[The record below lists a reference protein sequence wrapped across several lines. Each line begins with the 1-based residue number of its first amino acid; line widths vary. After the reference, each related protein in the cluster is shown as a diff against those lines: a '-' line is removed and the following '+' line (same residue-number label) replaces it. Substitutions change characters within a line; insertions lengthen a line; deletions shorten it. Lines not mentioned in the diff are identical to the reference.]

1 MSKKITRSQFLS
13 TLGAVALGAVASP
26 LLGAC
31 GGDDETESNG
41 GPVTPSKVSDI
52 AVKVGYLPITDSTP
66 LTFGYAGGYF
76 ADEGL
81 SADRPALFRGWSQ
94 LAEAF
99 MADQVN
105 VAHFLMPMTV
115 WMRYGIGFPV
125 KVVAWDHINGSALT
139 VHQEGGIDS
148 IKDLGGKQIAV
159 PFWYSI
165 HNVVLQ
171 MALRHH
177 NLEAV
182 IQDRNKELAANQVNL
197 FVMAPP
203 DMPTALGNRSIDGY
217 IVAEPFNA
225 AGELLA
231 NGKIIRFTGDIWKDH
246 ACCVAVLS
254 EKYINENPEWA
265 QRVLNSIANAQL
277 GALKDIPGT
286 AKLLSKDGSGL
297 LPQAANVIERAMSK
311 YDLETYG
318 PQGTNAIHHP
328 EWGASRIGFQPWPY
342 PSYTIEL
349 VNQIKQTLV
358 EGDTRFLA
366 DLSGD
371 HAAEDLVE
379 YTLVKDAYNAA
390 GGPGAFNV
398 AEEEAFERKE
408 IIGIE

>member
-1 MSKKITRSQFLS
+1 MSKKITRSQFLN
-13 TLGAVALGAVASP
+13 TLGVVALGAVASP

-31 GGDDETESNG
+31 GGEDETESNG
-41 GPVTPSKVSDI
+41 GPVTPSKVSDTT
-52 AVKVGYLPITDSTP
+52 VKVGYLPITDSTP
-66 LTFGYAGGYF
+66 LTLGYAGGYF

-81 SADRPALFRGWSQ
+81 TADKPALFRGWSQ

-254 EKYINENPEWA
+254 EKYIDENPEWA
-265 QRVLNSIANAQL
+265 QRVLNSIAKAQL

-286 AKLLSKDGSGL
+286 AQLLSKDGSGL

-342 PSYTIEL
+342 PTYTIEL
-349 VNQIKQTLV
+349 VNQIKQTKV
-358 EGDTRFLA
+358 EGDTSFLG

-379 YTLVKDAYNAA
+379 YTLVREAYNAA

-398 AEEEAFERKE
+398 AEEEAFERQE

>member
-1 MSKKITRSQFLS
+1 MPQKITRGGFLS
-13 TLGAVALGAVASP
+13 ALGATALGAVASP
-26 LLGAC
+26 LLAAC
-31 GGDDETESNG
+31 GGDDDEAANG
-41 GPVTPSKVSDI
+41 GPVSPAEASDI
-52 AVKVGYLPITDSTP
+52 PVKVGYLPITDSTP
-66 LTFGYAGGYF
+66 LTLGFAGGYF

-81 SADRPALFRGWSQ
+81 NAERPTLFRGWSQ

-115 WMRYGIGFPV
+115 WMRYSLQFPV

-139 VHQEGGIDS
+139 VHQESGIDS

-171 MALRHH
+171 MALRYH

-182 IQDRNKELAANQVNL
+182 IQDRNRELADHQVNL

-254 EKYINENPEWA
+254 EKYIEENPEWA
-265 QRVLNSIANAQL
+265 QRVLNGIANAQL

-297 LPQAANVIERAMSK
+297 LPQNAAVIERAMSK

-328 EWGASRIGFQPWPY
+328 EWGSSRIGFQPWPY
-342 PSYTIEL
+342 PTYTIEL
-349 VNQIKQTLV
+349 VKQIKQTTV
-358 EGDTRFLA
+358 EGDTSFLG
-366 DLSGD
+366 DLSAD
-371 HAAEDLVE
+371 HAAEDLVD
-379 YTLVKDAYNAA
+379 YTLVREAYNAA
-390 GGPGAFNV
+390 GGPSAFNV
-398 AEEEAFERKE
+398 AADEAFERKE
-408 IIGIE
+408 VIGIE

>member
-1 MSKKITRSQFLS
+1 MKKITRAQFLS
-13 TLGAVALGAVASP
+13 GLGALALGAVASP
-26 LLGAC
+26 LVAAC
-31 GGDDETESNG
+31 GGDDAEEAST
-41 GPVTPSKVSDI
+41 GPVTPAKVSDI
-52 AVKVGYLPITDSTP
+52 TVKVGYLPITDSTP
-66 LTFGYAGGYF
+66 LTLGYAGGYF

-81 SADRPALFRGWSQ
+81 NADKPALFRGWSQ

-182 IQDRNKELAANQVNL
+182 IQDRNRELAANQVNL

-246 ACCVAVLS
+246 ACCVAVLN

-277 GALKDIPGT
+277 GALQDIPGT
-286 AKLLSKDGSGL
+286 AQLLSKDGSGL
-297 LPQAANVIERAMSK
+297 LPQGAAVIERAMGK

-318 PQGTNAIHHP
+318 AQGTNAIHHP

-342 PSYTIEL
+342 PSYTVEL
-349 VNQIKQTLV
+349 VNQIKQTKV
-358 EGDTRFLA
+358 EGDTSFLG

-379 YTLVKDAYNAA
+379 YTLVREAYNAA
-390 GGPGAFNV
+390 GGPSAFNV
-398 AEEEAFERKE
+398 AEEQAFERKE

>member
-1 MSKKITRSQFLS
+1 MSRQITRAQFLN

-31 GGDDETESNG
+31 GGDEEESASG
-41 GPVTPSKVSDI
+41 GPVSPSKVADI
-52 AVKVGYLPITDSTP
+52 PVKVGYLPITDSTP
-66 LTFGYAGGYF
+66 LTLGYAGDYF
-76 ADEGL
+76 ANEGL
-81 SADRPALFRGWSQ
+81 NAEKPALFRGWSQ

-182 IQDRNKELAANQVNL
+182 IQDRNRELASNQVNL

-254 EKYINENPEWA
+254 EKYIDENPEWA
-265 QRVLNSIANAQL
+265 QRVLNSIAKAQL

-286 AKLLSKDGSGL
+286 AQLLSKDGSGL

-342 PSYTIEL
+342 PTYTIEL
-349 VNQIKQTLV
+349 VNQIKQTKV
-358 EGDTRFLA
+358 EGDTSFLG

-379 YTLVKDAYNAA
+379 YTLVREAYNAA
-390 GGPGAFNV
+390 GGPAAFNI
-398 AEEEAFERKE
+398 AEEQAFERKE